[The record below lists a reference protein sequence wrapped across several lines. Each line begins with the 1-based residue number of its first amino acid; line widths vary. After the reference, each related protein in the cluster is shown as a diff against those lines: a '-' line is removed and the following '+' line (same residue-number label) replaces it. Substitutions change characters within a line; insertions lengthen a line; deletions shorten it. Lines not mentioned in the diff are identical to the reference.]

1 MWWEEQLLIEG
12 LNRRAKA
19 EEEATKGGGGSGRGA
34 SGGQMRDDFGL
45 FSPGLGS
52 RAPSNYEE
60 EVADLAAS
68 GLTVRRI

>member
-12 LNRRAKA
+12 LNRKAKA
-19 EEEATKGGGGSGRGA
+19 EQDAMKGGDGGRGGGSGSA
-34 SGGQMRDDFGL
+34 PRDDFGL

-52 RAPSNYEE
+52 RAPKSYEE
-60 EVADLAAS
+60 EVADLSAS